1 MIATTRGVPRDT
13 REVTREVI
21 REVTMVVPRVVTEDL
36 RARSMEETTPT
47 VLMVTPGTSGEENVS
62 ESLGE
67 E

>member
-13 REVTREVI
+13 RKVTRED
-21 REVTMVVPRVVTEDL
+21 TMVVPRVVTEDL

>member
-1 MIATTRGVPRDT
+1 MITTTRGVPRDT
-13 REVTREVI
+13 